1 MTLETTLVFIGQIVP
16 SNRRKT
22 EIDAIEKNMRNESQF
37 LIYQKLIV
45 NVINI
50 NNPFTKKW

>member
-1 MTLETTLVFIGQIVP
+1 MTLETTLVFIGQIVS

-37 LIYQKLIV
+37 LIYKK
-45 NVINI
+45 INSQRD
-50 NNPFTKKW
+50 KH